1 MRAGGE
7 VGLRTAME
15 VVDAAVEMGPKNRTP
30 HDMLEE
36 SRAAMEDLAAKMLF
50 IKKEGRPKS
59 DLRELITQ
67 MSLIFITLRQVL
79 PAPRPS
85 SPAHPLPHS

>member
-1 MRAGGE
+1 M
-7 VGLRTAME
+7 RTAME